1 MTSAIEE
8 VDFLA
13 RSEHRVDALRRLR
26 DGPADRDDLE
36 RATGASRAT
45 VARLANEFEDR
56 NWVVR
61 DGPRY
66 ALSDLGEFVADEFL
80 RLVDRMETE
89 RTLRDVWKW
98 VPSEMSGCSPSLFVD
113 AAISLPESHSP
124 YHPIPRF
131 VELVESAGTMRG
143 FSERSLKPGSYEVIL
158 RNAAEGMETE
168 LAFPRAVID
177 EMLVVVPRDVIE
189 AALEGPRLVIL
200 EHEELPSDAGFA
212 LFDDRLALY
221 CRDDDGVTK
230 VGVDT
235 DRAEAVAWGE
245 SVYEDVR
252 SGARTVDVAKRST

>member
-26 DGPADRDDLE
+26 EGPGDRDDLQ

-45 VARLANEFEDR
+45 VTRLANEFEDR

-66 ALSDLGEFVADEFL
+66 ALSDLGDFVAAEFL

-89 RTLRDVWKW
+89 RTLRDVWEW
-98 VPSEMSGCSPSLFVD
+98 FPSEVSGCTPSLFVD
-113 AAISLPESHSP
+113 AAISLPKSHSP
-124 YHPIPRF
+124 YHPLPRF
-131 VELVESAGTMRG
+131 VELVESADTMRG
-143 FSERSLKPGSYEVIL
+143 FSERSLKPESYEVIL
-158 RNAAEGMETE
+158 RNTAEGMETE

-177 EMLVVVPRDVIE
+177 EMLEAVAGDVIE
-189 AALEGPRLVIL
+189 AALESSRLVIR
-200 EHEELPSDAGFA
+200 EHDEFPTNAGFA
-212 LFDDRLALY
+212 LFDGRLALY
-221 CRDDDGVTK
+221 CRDDNGVTR

-235 DRAEAVAWGE
+235 DRHETVAWAE

-252 SGARTVDVAKRST
+252 STAEAVDVSKRSP